1 MSGTIKAMLT
11 GPGTGRPRPS
21 ATPAPSPARLDGRHS
36 RTPSVRACSFVRRV
50 AGEHR
55 ALPRD
60 IDGACAPRP
69 PAPCPAARPCTPRPR
84 ASSSSSSLCG
94 GPSLCSS
101 YTQQRAAPPR
111 GPCARADRRGGA
123 PPAAPQAIL
132 EKVVEYFHYKV
143 RPKSRGGG
151 APKEQGG
158 VGGGR
163 PWEPWRSSRQGVGG
177 AGARARGCAGA
188 APEVFRQRQA
198 PLRDALLYLR
208 RSATHTRRKC
218 PSSRSSR
225 RCGAP
230 RRAQHRAQRA
240 SCGRRGRAGRRALTR
255 PPVQVALELL
265 MASNFLDT

>member
-1 MSGTIKAMLT
+1 MLT

-143 RPKSRGGG
+143 RPKSRGGVR
-151 APKEQGG
+151 PKSREGWG
-158 VGGGR
+158 VGVPG
-163 PWEPWRSSRQGVGG
+163 SLG
-177 AGARARGCAGA
+177 ALRARVSAARARGRAVARARRPKFSGSGRRRCVMRYFTCAGPLRTLVGNARVQDRAGGA
-188 APEVFRQRQA
+188 AP
-198 PLRDALLYLR
+198 P
-208 RSATHTRRKC
+208 
-218 PSSRSSR
+218 
-225 RCGAP
+225 GAP
-230 RRAQHRAQRA
+230 SIVRSVRAADEEAALAGARSPAPRCRWRW
-240 SCGRRGRAGRRALTR
+240 SC
-255 PPVQVALELL
+255 
-265 MASNFLDT
+265 